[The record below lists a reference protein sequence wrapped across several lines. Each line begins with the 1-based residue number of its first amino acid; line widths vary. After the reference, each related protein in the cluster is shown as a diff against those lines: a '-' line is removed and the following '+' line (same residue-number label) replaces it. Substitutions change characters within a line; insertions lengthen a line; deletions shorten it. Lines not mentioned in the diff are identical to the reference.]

1 MKTRKLKS
9 LAILQANG
17 KQFPRSPISLLDIM
31 REFIADNMC
40 QWQDMIERLLEQ
52 TDKPAG
58 ALLSKKESKRIKHNF
73 DIYFGNDC
81 ECEKLGWEEMESRR
95 QHVQFLLSLMLDK
108 KFHAK
113 KPQTFEEINRAI
125 FELKLAF
132 FHALA
137 THKFVMIETSKC
149 DFLEHKNLFGKQVA
163 KTFPSARDEIKAA
176 GNCLAMDLNTAAVF
190 HLMRAAEI
198 GMRALAVNLGV
209 KLTYKGKPK
218 PIEHGVWDQII
229 TQIENKIR
237 ERHEKY
243 KPAKPPVGVPA
254 PSAKAKK
261 MGKKEFEF
269 LKFCRMMANEL
280 FIFKEIW
287 RNNTMHSIT
296 SYNESEA
303 KGVFDRVRD
312 FMQRLSSK
320 VSETNR

>member
-1 MKTRKLKS
+1 MKTPKPKS

-17 KQFPRSPISLLDIM
+17 KQFPKLSFSLLEIMRQFIASEILETDRLITRWIAQTKKSPGTMLTQDEVDGFRKAFWDIFEEQCKENGWEKTGHRVFTLKCLLGAKHPISAESLNTALW
-31 REFIADNMC
+31 EL
-40 QWQDMIERLLEQ
+40 QWALYNELKTIKFTMIEDKKSHYLEQ
-52 TDKPAG
+52 D
-58 ALLSKKESKRIKHNF
+58 
-73 DIYFGNDC
+73 
-81 ECEKLGWEEMESRR
+81 
-95 QHVQFLLSLMLDK
+95 
-108 KFHAK
+108 
-113 KPQTFEEINRAI
+113 
-125 FELKLAF
+125 
-132 FHALA
+132 
-137 THKFVMIETSKC
+137 
-149 DFLEHKNLFGKQVA
+149 NLFGEQVS
-163 KTFPSARDEIKAA
+163 KSFPSARNEIQAA

-190 HLMRAAEI
+190 HSLRAAEI

-209 KLTYKGKPK
+209 KLTHKGKPK
-218 PIEHGVWDQII
+218 RIEQGGWDQII